1 MQLTRSTS
9 TVLFTTLAPLLING
23 AFDQRAAFHKYR
35 KEAFN
40 LVGETSESLAQSAEM
55 GAL

>member
-9 TVLFTTLAPLLING
+9 AGRFTTLAPLLING
-23 AFDQRAAFHKYR
+23 ALHQSGSFHKDR
-35 KEAFN
+35 KEGFN
-40 LVGETSESLAQSAEM
+40 LVGEMSERLAQSAEM